1 VGCHGPSFIAFNQKA
16 TLDGQSRHPNVYDIN
31 GRRWRTT
38 LSRSLSVA
46 LAQRQ
51 LVDHVN
57 RVRRKPRLL
66 KHQLRVFQ
74 ELGECRATGDSAAE
88 MREGR
93 LAHEWQNVVRA
104 AVLEQRPSQV
114 LLVFLEAA
122 RERLAGPLFT
132 VLALVSSKPRRHAY
146 IRNVIG
152 AITISGLVIHPC

>member
-1 VGCHGPSFIAFNQKA
+1 MSIA
-16 TLDGQSRHPNVYDIN
+16 LG
-31 GRRWRTT
+31 
-38 LSRSLSVA
+38 
-46 LAQRQ
+46 QRQ

-57 RVRRKPRLL
+57 RVRRKPRFL

-104 AVLEQRPSQV
+104 AVLELRPAQV

-132 VLALVSSKPRRHAY
+132 VLALVSLKSRRRAH

-152 AITISGLVIHPC
+152 ATTISGLVTPAC